1 MIFIVLSALTPVLS
15 VIFLLVIV
23 RLPAS
28 RAMPL
33 SFVITAILC
42 FFIWRIPFHYMAAAI
57 IEGLVIA
64 LNILWIVFGAIALL
78 NVLNA
83 SGAMSHIK
91 QGFTG
96 LSPDRRIQTI
106 VIAWLFGAFLE
117 GASGFGTPAAIAAPL
132 LLSLGFPAIAAVVM
146 PLIADSAPVTF
157 GAVGT
162 PVIVGLAQGA
172 PALDNSQIAP
182 IAAHAAFMDMFI
194 ATFIPLVLCAML
206 TRFWGKNKSWQ
217 EGFALWPFALTMGF
231 SFTSVAWLVAE
242 FLGPEF
248 PSIIAGLAGLACAM
262 VLIKNQWLMPKHVW
276 RFENDDPLFNQNQP
290 CTSTNQ
296 LQNKSLIY
304 AWLPYVAVAFLLV
317 ITRLEFMGL
326 KTILND
332 ITFSTGALF
341 NTPIAS
347 AFAPLYSPGAIFV
360 LVACIVSIIAC
371 CKKSELSCKNHQ
383 IKAWGD
389 AGKTLIPT
397 AIALAASVP
406 MVRLFIHSDING
418 LNFDGEA
425 IPAMPLLLAEQAAD
439 TFSQSWP
446 FVAPLIGALGS
457 FIAGSATF
465 SNMMFSSLQL
475 AVAQDLNLPVTTMM
489 GLQLLGSNAGNMICV
504 ANVVAAASVV
514 KLSGKEG
521 QIIRYTAGPM
531 LLYVL
536 ATGIIGF
543 IFSIILH

>member
-1 MIFIVLSALTPVLS
+1 MTFIVLSALTPVLS

-33 SFVITAILC
+33 SFVITGALC
-42 FFIWRIPFHYMAAAI
+42 FFTWSIPFHIMAAAI

-78 NVLNA
+78 NVLKA
-83 SGAMSHIK
+83 AGAIDHIK
-91 QGFTG
+91 RGFTG
-96 LSPDRRIQTI
+96 LSPDRRVQAI

-172 PALDNSQIAP
+172 PALDNNQIAP
-182 IAAHAAFMDMFI
+182 IAAHAAFMDIFI
-194 ATFIPLVLCAML
+194 ATFIPLILCAML

-217 EGFALWPFALTMGF
+217 EGLALWPFALTMGF
-231 SFTSVAWLVAE
+231 SFTGVAWLVAE

-248 PSIIAGLAGLACAM
+248 PSIIAGLVGLVSAL
-262 VLIKNQWLMPKHVW
+262 VLIKNKWLMPKKPW
-276 RFENDDPLFNQNQP
+276 RFANDSPIDVQNQLCATKSLP
-290 CTSTNQ
+290 R
-296 LQNKSLIY
+296 NKSLIY
-304 AWLPYVAVAFLLV
+304 AWLPYVAVALLLV
-317 ITRLEFMGL
+317 LTRLEFLGI
-326 KTILND
+326 KTLLNSF
-332 ITFSTGALF
+332 TFSTGALF
-341 NTPIAS
+341 NTVITS
-347 AFAPLYSPGAIFV
+347 SFAPLYSPGAIFV
-360 LVACIVSIIAC
+360 LVAAVVSVMSKC
-371 CKKSELSCKNHQ
+371 NNRLLNHSNQ
-383 IKAWGD
+383 HIKAWGD

-418 LNFDGEA
+418 LNFNGEA
-425 IPAMPLLLAEQAAD
+425 VPSMPLLLAEQAAT

-446 FVAPLIGALGS
+446 FIAPLIGALGS

-475 AVAQDLNLPVTTMM
+475 AVAQDLNLPIATMM
-489 GLQLLGSNAGNMICV
+489 GLQLLGSNAGNMVCV

-521 QIIRYTAGPM
+521 QIIGYTAGPM

-536 ATGIIGF
+536 ATGVVGF
-543 IFSIILH
+543 IFSVILH